1 MDVRY
6 VLYVFII
13 RTCMLL
19 LVINNSVRKMGLSP
33 IGIEYQKFLFSC
45 STPLTQKL
53 SRLLSP
59 ASRFDHKDSES

>member
-1 MDVRY
+1 MGLEGRGVVAVWEHIVDVRF

-33 IGIEYQKFLFSC
+33 IGIEYQKFF
-45 STPLTQKL
+45 
-53 SRLLSP
+53 LLI
-59 ASRFDHKDSES
+59 FLL